1 MALVTDGFWLSV
13 SLVDYGGNQTNK
25 QWKMRAATAAAAAT
39 DAAAVLTALAA
50 VTDAVVAAY
59 SVQERFVEDALSLP
73 ATVNPVSVVASN
85 TAYIDDAGQ
94 KKANFQIPSPK
105 IGIFVGAIGDNADI
119 VDGADAAFAAYK
131 ALFDT
136 TGGKLYISDGETL
149 GGFLRGVRVTLKR
162 NLSNTN

>member
-1 MALVTDGFWLSV
+1 MALVSDGFHLSV

-25 QWKMRAATAAAAAT
+25 RWKMTAATYA
-39 DAAAVLTALAA
+39 AA
-50 VTDAVVAAY
+50 VTDAAIVLAALNAVTDAVISAY
-59 SVQERFVEDALSLP
+59 AIAEDFVEDALSLP
-73 ATVNPVSVVASN
+73 ATINPVSVVASN

-94 KKANFQIPSPK
+94 KKANFQIPSPN
-105 IGIFVGAIGDNADI
+105 IGIFVGAIGDGADI
-119 VDGADAAFAAYK
+119 VDGTDVAFLAYK

-136 TGGKLYISDGETL
+136 GAQLLISDGESL